1 MVAAFAAAGTR
12 CDTWRFTRGGIRG
25 LMAERQLA
33 KGLFREMTSAH
44 HPSNARLDVLGLGNA
59 IVDVVSGADERLL
72 DRLGLIK
79 GTMHLV
85 EEERI
90 IELYAAMGPAV
101 EISGG
106 SCANTMAALA
116 SLSARV
122 GYVGK
127 VQSDQLGEV
136 FAHDIRAAGV
146 EFATPPLRGGPATA
160 RCLILVTPDAQR
172 TMSTYLGACVEL
184 GPDDVE
190 EAQVAD
196 AAIVY
201 LEGYLWDRP
210 GAKAACLKAAEIA
223 HRQGRAVALTLSDP
237 FCVDRWRDEFALLI
251 DEHVDILI
259 ANEVEVT
266 SLYRVNDFEEAVE
279 EARRHCRMAAL
290 TRGADGSVLVSGP
303 ELHRI
308 AAAPV
313 ERLVDST
320 GAGDLYAAGLLYG
333 QTRGW
338 PLEACGRLASLAA
351 ARILGQYGARAE
363 HPLAPLVHRVG
374 RTG

>member
-1 MVAAFAAAGTR
+1 MGTANHSS
-12 CDTWRFTRGGIRG
+12 G
-25 LMAERQLA
+25 
-33 KGLFREMTSAH
+33 
-44 HPSNARLDVLGLGNA
+44 ARLDVLGLGNA
-59 IVDVVSGADERLL
+59 IVDVVSEADERLL
-72 DRLGLIK
+72 DRLDLTK

-85 EEERI
+85 EQERI
-90 IELYAAMGPAV
+90 ALLYAAMGPAV

-116 SLSARV
+116 SMGAKV
-122 GYVGK
+122 AYVGK
-127 VQSDQLGEV
+127 VQRDQLGEV
-136 FAHDIRAAGV
+136 FAHDIRATGV
-146 EFATPPLRGGPATA
+146 EFDTPPLRGGAATA

-184 GPDDVE
+184 GPDDVD
-190 EAQVAD
+190 EAQAAG

-223 HRQGRAVALTLSDP
+223 HRHGRAVALTLSDP
-237 FCVDRWRDEFALLI
+237 FCVDRWRDEFVELI
-251 DEHVDILI
+251 DRHVDILI

-266 SLYRVNDFEEAVE
+266 SLYRVNEFEEAVE
-279 EARRHCRMAAL
+279 EAGRHCRLAAL
-290 TRGADGSVLVSGP
+290 TRGPDGSVVVSGR

-333 QTRGW
+333 LTRAW
-338 PLEACGRLASLAA
+338 PLEVCGRLASLAA

-363 HPLAPLVHRVG
+363 RSLAPLAQRFESAG
-374 RTG
+374 